1 MGRSSEDLCAMAKIG
16 INTFLWTSRWED
28 GIRETLSKIRAIG
41 FDCVQIPLLGL
52 DFLDPKELRGT
63 LQELG
68 LGCYISAGLKD
79 HTDVTSDDPEVR
91 RNGVEFL
98 KGCVR
103 LAHEAGAPFL
113 SGSFHSV
120 FGKKAQQPVS
130 DAEWKNAAGC
140 LKEVAIK
147 ARQYELPIV
156 LEPIN
161 RYESFLINT
170 SAQAGRLI
178 EMIGEPNVKI
188 QLDTFHMNLEEESMR
203 GAIEEVGDRLVHF
216 HVAENHRGRF
226 GHGSID
232 WKEVFGALADIQYKG
247 AIVIETFMP
256 EIREVALAA
265 AIWRKMAPSAEYLA
279 SEGLKFI
286 RTWCEKSGI

>member
-1 MGRSSEDLCAMAKIG
+1 MLLSLETLTVVTDIG

-28 GIRETLSKIRAIG
+28 GIRETLSRIRAIG

-52 DFLDPKELRGT
+52 DFLNAKELRDT
-63 LQELG
+63 LRDLE

-79 HTDVTSDDPEVR
+79 HTDVTSDDPEIR
-91 RNGVEFL
+91 RAGVEFL

-103 LAHEAGAPFL
+103 FAHEAGAPFL

-120 FGKKAQQPVS
+120 FGKKAQRPVS
-130 DAEWKNAAGC
+130 DVEWRNVADC
-140 LKEVAIK
+140 LREVALEG
-147 ARQYELPIV
+147 QEYGLPIV

-161 RYESFLINT
+161 RYESYMVNT
-170 SAQAGRLI
+170 GAQAERLI

-188 QLDTFHMNLEEESMR
+188 QLDTFHMNLEEDSQR
-203 GAIEEVGDRLVHF
+203 GAIEAAGDKLVHF

-226 GHGSID
+226 GQGSID
-232 WKEVFGALADIQYKG
+232 WAEVFGALADIDYKG

-256 EIREVALAA
+256 EVREVALAA
-265 AIWRKMAPSAEYLA
+265 AIWRKMAPSADELA
-279 SEGLKFI
+279 SEGLEFI
-286 RTWCEKSGI
+286 RKYCDRFSI